1 MTFEFTE
8 DEIANIKAEVAQ
20 NGRLDIIKHNELLN
34 RDKTSIL
41 FSDGNSRVRPLCQSK
56 ISAFFFQ
63 VKDVDILAP

>member
-1 MTFEFTE
+1 MCFS
-8 DEIANIKAEVAQ
+8 ILKIKRAAIFIEG
-20 NGRLDIIKHNELLN
+20 NNSLIKHNELLN